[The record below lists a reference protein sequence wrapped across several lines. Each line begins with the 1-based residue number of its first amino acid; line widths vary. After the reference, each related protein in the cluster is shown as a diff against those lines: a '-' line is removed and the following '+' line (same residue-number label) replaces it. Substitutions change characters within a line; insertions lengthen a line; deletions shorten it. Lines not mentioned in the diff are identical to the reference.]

1 MAITV
6 LACSHLVFRIE
17 TCAFL
22 FSDTINTRVSTCAAG
37 IDPLCTEQVNKIYVY
52 FFKPSDL
59 FVHVVMVTR
68 RGGASSF

>member
-6 LACSHLVFRIE
+6 LACAHLVFRIE

-22 FSDTINTRVSTCAAG
+22 FSDTITTRVSTCAAG

-52 FFKPSDL
+52 FFKQP
-59 FVHVVMVTR
+59 V
-68 RGGASSF
+68 